1 MIIIMIISLRE
12 RERERE
18 VAQKGQQQIAL
29 DSSVLLDSNLPQ
41 SHQLQHQ
48 KAAVIVGVRGGKNR
62 RREKW
67 RMGGEQKPNHGG
79 TGPKHTIPRK
89 TGEYEKDTR
98 IYVLIW

>member
-62 RREKW
+62 RREKNK
-67 RMGGEQKPNHGG
+67 QAASL
-79 TGPKHTIPRK
+79 TQFLSLFLVFIFL
-89 TGEYEKDTR
+89 D
-98 IYVLIW
+98 